1 LGFIARQ
8 AVAFQ
13 CLAAIRPLPKKSYLK
28 TYGRFFGFSIL
39 CQNQGVNVKE
49 KADGRKMEA
58 EKCSVFMFLTPF
70 FCLLPFGGRK
80 TGQHPTIITHQPP
93 QPPSGVIYDTKR

>member
-1 LGFIARQ
+1 
-8 AVAFQ
+8 
-13 CLAAIRPLPKKSYLK
+13 
-28 TYGRFFGFSIL
+28 
-39 CQNQGVNVKE
+39 VNVKE

-70 FCLLPFGGRK
+70 FCLLPFGGER
-80 TGQHPTIITHQPP
+80 QANIPQSSITNQPP